1 MFTRNPRRLA
11 GALFRTTAV
20 IGTALIFSLPAFA
33 NDRDNERASVLSEVL
48 HLLHARHDHGS
59 ERQTSQPTPALIP
72 ADRLDVDPSGLIETL
87 NSNGLTLTK
96 NNAFF
101 QDLGTNGR
109 TCFTCHQPDQG
120 WGVSAT
126 AIQLRFLLSAGTDPI
141 FRPVDGAVCPTAD
154 TSTVGARAKAYSLLL
169 DRGLIRIGLPLPANP
184 EFQIVSVSDTNGC
197 NTNPA
202 TGLTSPTTGM
212 VSVYRRPLPST
223 NLRLLS
229 AVMWDGR
236 EGGLQSTV
244 NAPPGQHSLIDDL
257 SQQAIDAT
265 TGHAQAANPPTPA
278 QVAQIVN
285 FELGLTTAQSYDF
298 RAQQLNAKGAS
309 GGPAALLAQP
319 FYLGIN
325 DPFGLNPT
333 STPFTTVI
341 FTLYDPWLSL
351 SGNSVN
357 MARAAVARGQQVFN
371 NTPITITGV
380 AGINDA
386 VSQPTFV
393 GACAT
398 CHDTPNG
405 GNHSVSAPLNINIA
419 GAGPDAPPAL
429 NTKGLPVF
437 TVSCSVPTFF
447 RPAGTTFQV
456 TDIGRAMIS
465 GKCADVGKT
474 KGPILRGLAGRAPY
488 FHNGGAATL
497 MDAVDFYDQRFNI
510 GFTAQEK
517 SDLVAFLMTL

>member
-1 MFTRNPRRLA
+1 MFTRNPRRFA

-20 IGTALIFSLPAFA
+20 IGTGLVFSSPAFA
-33 NDRDNERASVLSEVL
+33 NDRAAERASVLSEAL
-48 HLLHARHDHGS
+48 HLLQARHDRNS

-72 ADRLDVDPSGLIETL
+72 SDKLDVDPSGLIESL
-87 NSNGLTLTK
+87 NANGPTLT
-96 NNAFF
+96 NTNAFF
-101 QDLGTNGR
+101 QNLGTNGR

-120 WGVSAT
+120 WGVSAQ

-141 FRPVDGAVCPTAD
+141 FRPVDGAVCPTAN
-154 TSTVGARAKAYSLLL
+154 TANVVARAQAYSLLL
-169 DRGLIRIGLPLPANP
+169 DRGLIRIGLPLPAGS
-184 EFQIVSVSDTNGC
+184 EFQIVSVADPYGC

-229 AVMWDGR
+229 TVMWDGR
-236 EGGLQSTV
+236 EGGLLPPAS
-244 NAPPGQHSLIDDL
+244 APAGQPTLIDDL

-265 TGHAQAANPPTPA
+265 TGHAQASAPPTAA
-278 QVAQIVN
+278 QVSQIVG
-285 FELGLTTAQSYDF
+285 FELGLTTAQIYDVK
-298 RAQQLNAKGAS
+298 AQLLNAVGAT
-309 GGPAALLAQP
+309 GGPAALLQQP
-319 FYLGIN
+319 FYIGIN
-325 DPFGLNPT
+325 DPFGLNP
-333 STPFTTVI
+333 SGTPFTSVT

-357 MARAAVARGQQVFN
+357 MARAAVARGQKVFN
-371 NTPITITGV
+371 TTAINITGV

-386 VSQPTFV
+386 VGQTTFA
-393 GACAT
+393 GSCAT

-405 GNHSVSAPLNINIA
+405 GDHSVKAPLNINIA

-429 NTKGLPVF
+429 NIKGLPVF
-437 TVSCSVPTFF
+437 TVTCSVPTFF
-447 RPAGTTFQV
+447 RPANTPFQV
-456 TDIGRAMIS
+456 TDLGRATLS
-465 GKCADVGKT
+465 GKCADLGKT
-474 KGPILRGLAGRAPY
+474 KGPVLRGLAGRAPY
-488 FHNGGAATL
+488 FHNGSAAHL
-497 MDAVDFYDQRFNI
+497 LDAVNFYDQRFNI